1 MIYELRVY
9 EVAPGRMPDLHTRF
23 REHTLRIWQRH
34 GIKPVAFFTSSIG
47 APTDRLTYILEFQDL
62 AHREKAWS
70 SFVADPEWR
79 AVVAESNKPGELL
92 LRLTSQIYEP
102 TDYSPLG

>member
-9 EVAPGRMPDLHTRF
+9 EVAPGRMADLHTRF
-23 REHTLRIWQRH
+23 REHTLQIFQRH

-47 APTDRLTYILEFQDL
+47 APTDRLTYVLEFQDL

-70 SFVADPEWR
+70 SFLVDPDWK
-79 AVVAESNKPGELL
+79 AVSAESNKPGQLI

-102 TDYSPLG
+102 TDYSPLS